1 MAKNFETEQ
10 QKQHNI
16 VIVGTT
22 ITGTVNCSGDIRVD
36 GTLDGTLI
44 AQGRVV
50 IGPTGVVKG
59 EITCKNSQVEGKVEG
74 KVTVA
79 ELLSL
84 KASSSILG
92 DISTGKLAI
101 EPGASFTGNCKMSSG
116 AAANTAFSS
125 TNDQKKK

>member
-22 ITGTVNCSGDIRVD
+22 ITGNVNCSGDIRVD

-50 IGPTGVVKG
+50 IGSTGIVKG
-59 EITCKNSQVEGKVEG
+59 EITCKNSQIEGKVEG

-101 EPGASFTGNCKMSSG
+101 EPGATFTGNCKMNSG
-116 AAANTAFSS
+116 SGTTAFSS
-125 TNDQKKK
+125 TNEPKKK

>member
-10 QKQHNI
+10 QKQLNI
-16 VIVGTT
+16 IIAGTT
-22 ITGTVNCSGDIRVD
+22 ITGNVNCSGDIRVD

-50 IGPTGVVKG
+50 IGTTGVVKG
-59 EITCKNSQVEGKVEG
+59 EITCKNSQIEGKVEG

-84 KASSSILG
+84 KNTATILG
-92 DISTGKLAI
+92 DINTGKIAI
-101 EPGASFTGNCKMSSG
+101 EPGAHFTGNCKMSSG
-116 AAANTAFSS
+116 VGVAKKTD
-125 TNDQKKK
+125 DQKKK